1 MDKFTLV
8 QKESALI
15 VIDIQERLVPAMPN
29 SQKVIQNTNTLLSVA
44 NKLEI
49 PTIITEQYPKGLGK
63 TISEIHYNAS
73 KVSICE
79 KNTFSGCTDE
89 LMNILRQ
96 LSKKK
101 IIITG
106 METHVC
112 VFQTVRDLLAHGYQV
127 FVTSDAVCSRTKENY
142 LNALSQMVSMGAVVS
157 NTETIFFDLLKVA
170 GTPLFRELSKLIK

>member
-79 KNTFSGCTDE
+79 KNPG
-89 LMNILRQ
+89 
-96 LSKKK
+96 
-101 IIITG
+101 
-106 METHVC
+106 
-112 VFQTVRDLLAHGYQV
+112 
-127 FVTSDAVCSRTKENY
+127 
-142 LNALSQMVSMGAVVS
+142 
-157 NTETIFFDLLKVA
+157 
-170 GTPLFRELSKLIK
+170 